1 MKNIK
6 EVVYQMKIDQASE
19 GFHILDE
26 YGLQAF
32 LDLTATGHDH
42 DKGIRSLNVMK
53 DYFEREE
60 DYLKCAKIKDCIS
73 MLWVDSPSRQGLRKE
88 LRIAN

>member
-1 MKNIK
+1 MKSINEIM
-6 EVVYQMKIDQASE
+6 YQMNIDHAVE

-32 LDLTATGHDH
+32 LDLTATSHDH
-42 DKGIRSLNVMK
+42 DKGIRSLNIIK
-53 DYFEREE
+53 DYFERKE

-73 MLWVDSPSRQGLRKE
+73 MLWVDGPNRKGLRKE
-88 LRIAN
+88 LNIA

>member
-1 MKNIK
+1 MNSREII
-6 EVVYQMKIDQASE
+6 YQMKIDQATE

-26 YGLQAF
+26 YGLRAF
-32 LDLTATGHDH
+32 LELTATGHNH
-42 DKGIRSLNVMK
+42 DKGIERLNVMK

-73 MLWVDSPSRQGLRKE
+73 MLWVDGPHRRGLKKE
-88 LRIAN
+88 LNIA